1 MRFTISFL
9 LLMFSPFQIMLAYSS
24 GHPACHSEERSALLQ
39 FKESFIIS
47 RSASK
52 FPFAYPKVQ
61 SWKLDGNGSDCCL
74 WDGVECDEDTGH
86 VIELD
91 LNASCLYGSIDS
103 NSSLFRLVQLQK
115 LNLANNDFGS
125 SQIPS
130 ALGNLSEL
138 TALELSHSLF
148 VGEIPSEISK
158 LSKLTYLSLFSHY
171 NVYSKRFLKLKMPD
185 LRSLV
190 QNLTNLA
197 YLGLA
202 YVDISF
208 PVPDIFANLSSLR
221 AITLINCGLQG
232 KFPEAVFQL
241 PNLQYLDMR
250 HNPGLTGPLPASIGN
265 LHSLESLMICSCSFS
280 GVIPFS
286 VGNLSKLS
294 KLDLGNNSFYGQIP
308 FSIGN
313 LTELFYICF
322 ALNKFQGFI
331 PASIF
336 ALKNLEYLNFQSNN
350 LSGTIEIEK
359 FLTLRSLM
367 ILYLSR
373 NNFVLLNKSC
383 TNGTDHL
390 PKLTRLGLAA
400 CSLSV
405 FPNFLYMQNRLT
417 FLDLSLNY
425 LYGKIPSWIWKSKYR
440 KTRILGPFSQLAN
453 RPRPT
458 SSFSSMV
465 SYVYFK
471 TKFEHA
477 PRLSSNSASLHK
489 VLFDLQQFIGWR
501 NPPSICNISSF
512 IVLDLSKNNLT
523 GLIPQC
529 LGNFSSTL
537 SLLSLEGNNL
547 YGTIPQTWVQGSRLR
562 MISLGQNK
570 LQGQIPTSIVGCK
583 MLEILDLNNNQLI
596 DTFPSW
602 MGTLPELR
610 IVILRHNGFH
620 GKIGNPESSFSFHML
635 QILDLSLN
643 NFTGKLPVEY
653 FHCWFAMQV
662 DSEDRL
668 SYMNAETS
676 VRIQGRW
683 IHVHSSYSMTMTNKG
698 VEMEYKKILE
708 ILTSIDL

>member
-1 MRFTISFL
+1 MSFTISFL

-39 FKESFIIS
+39 FKESFVIS

-74 WDGVECDEDTGH
+74 WDGVECDEDSGH

-103 NSSLFRLVQLQK
+103 NISLFLLVQLRK

-130 ALGNLSEL
+130 AL
-138 TALELSHSLF
+138 
-148 VGEIPSEISK
+148 
-158 LSKLTYLSLFSHY
+158 
-171 NVYSKRFLKLKMPD
+171 
-185 LRSLV
+185 
-190 QNLTNLA
+190 
-197 YLGLA
+197 
-202 YVDISF
+202 DISF
-208 PVPDIFANLSSLR
+208 PVPDTFANLSSLR

-232 KFPEAVFQL
+232 KFPEAVLQL

-250 HNPGLTGPLPASIGN
+250 HNPGLTGPLPASIGRI
-265 LHSLESLMICSCSFS
+265 HSLESLMICSCNFS

-294 KLDLGNNSFYGQIP
+294 KLVLGNYSFYGQIP

-313 LTELFYICF
+313 LTELFYIRF

-331 PASIF
+331 PDSIF
-336 ALKNLEYLNFQSNN
+336 ALKNLEYLNFQPNN
-350 LSGTIEIEK
+350 LSGMIEIEK
-359 FLTLRSLM
+359 FLTLRSLK

-383 TNGTDHL
+383 TNGTDL

-425 LYGKIPSWIWKSKYR
+425 LYGRIPSWIWKVSTEKLEFLDLSYNLLTGLDQPPAFLPWSCMSILKLNSNMLQGSLPIPPISTKYYL
-440 KTRILGPFSQLAN
+440 ISNNSLAG
-453 RPRPT
+453 
-458 SSFSSMV
+458 
-465 SYVYFK
+465 
-471 TKFEHA
+471 E
-477 PRLSSNSASLHK
+477 
-489 VLFDLQQFIGWR
+489 I
-501 NPPSICNISSF
+501 PPSICNNSSF

-570 LQGQIPTSIVGCK
+570 LQGQIPTSIIGCK
-583 MLEILDLNNNQLI
+583 MLEILDPNNNQLI

-620 GKIGNPESSFSFHML
+620 GKIGNPESSFSFQML

-662 DSEDRL
+662 DREDRL

-683 IHVHSSYSMTMTNKG
+683 IHVHYSYSMTMTNKG

-708 ILTSIDL
+708 ILTVIELSCNKFEGEIPEYIGNLKGLRLLILSNNIFSVLSHHPCWVSMLGLSGEPFSNKCGSLKELPALAPAPATGDELL